1 MINIRDMRQ
10 EDITL
15 IDKHLKLVAT
25 IDFLEWETT
34 AVFKNMIDLNPGISK
49 VAVDSLNEKVT
60 GFILGG
66 DTGLRGMLH
75 HLYVLPEY
83 RNKGIGDNLISHS
96 LAGFK
101 KRPNASK
108 RIFGLV
114 YGTNTT
120 MIKILKR
127 NGFILNPVLDQNFP
141 FVVPLYIDI

>member
-15 IDKHLKLVAT
+15 IDKHLQLVPT
-25 IDFLEWETT
+25 IDFLDWETT

-96 LAGFK
+96 LEGFK